1 MRTIDYGGHTLDV
14 ELVDDELIIY
24 ENNEDVTHEFLDGD
38 INAISEMI
46 NAAEQSEYEDNN
58 YERLKRY

>member
-1 MRTIDYGGHTLDV
+1 MRTIDYGGYILEV
-14 ELVDDELIIY
+14 EFINDELIIY
-24 ENNEDVTHEFLDGD
+24 EYGEDVTHEFLDGD
-38 INAISEMI
+38 INTISEMI

>member
-1 MRTIDYGGHTLDV
+1 MRTIDYGGHTLEV

-24 ENNEDVTHEFLDGD
+24 ENEEDVTHEFLDGD

-58 YERLKRY
+58 YERLKYN